1 MTKENIIRKVDNLGR
16 LVIPKAIRARY
27 NIKENDTMEFV
38 TFYDDDGNWYVGFT
52 SAEETVDPKY
62 VKAAEV
68 LTELGIEIPPIL
80 LDVIENGQN

>member
-1 MTKENIIRKVDNLGR
+1 MTKENVIRKVDNLGR

-27 NIKENDTMEFV
+27 NIKENDAMEFV

-52 SAEETVDPKY
+52 SVEETVDPKY